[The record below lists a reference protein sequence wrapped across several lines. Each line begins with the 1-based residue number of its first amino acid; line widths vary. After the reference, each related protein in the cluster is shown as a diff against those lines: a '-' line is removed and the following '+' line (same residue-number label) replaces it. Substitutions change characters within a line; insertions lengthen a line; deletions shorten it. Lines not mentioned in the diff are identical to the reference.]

1 MKTELI
7 LPAARIEAETAR
19 GRWPNRLFTD
29 YLDAAA
35 TARPDK
41 VAVTDFNSMT
51 GGGTTLTYGELRR
64 IVDRI
69 ALGLVARGIEPG
81 DVVSCQLPNWWQFI
95 ALHLACVRIGAVTN
109 PLMPIFRQRE
119 LVFMLGLAESRLMV
133 VPRLFRNCDYPLML
147 EELRAGLPHLRD
159 VLVIGGR
166 GAQSFEETLV
176 EHPWED
182 EMDAAAVFRA
192 RKPSPNDLTQ
202 LLYTS
207 GTTGEPKGVMHTAN
221 TLISNVIVYA
231 ERYALT
237 HRDVVLMASPL
248 AHQIGFMY
256 GMMLAVMP
264 QAKIVLQ
271 DIWDPEQAVRIIQDH
286 GVTLTKASTSFLA
299 DLADTPAL
307 ERHDIGSLR
316 VFISSGAPIPRVLVK
331 RAQQRLDAA
340 IVSAWGMTE
349 LGAMTSTLLGDPEEK
364 TFGTDGVALPG
375 AEVRVVDDDG
385 NPLPAG
391 EPGLLQARGASGFV
405 GYLKRPELF
414 ATDAEGWFGTG
425 DLACMDGDGYIRIV
439 GRAKDI
445 IIRGGENVS
454 VIEIE
459 ELLYRHPAV
468 QDAAVVGM
476 PDPRLGERVCAFVT
490 LRPGATLTF
499 EAMTGY
505 LEENKM
511 ACQYFPERLEVID
524 EMPRTPAGKIQKFR
538 LREVAKTLT
547 PRGATRAERP
557 GAKERAGTGNQC

>member
-7 LPAARIEAETAR
+7 LPAARIAAETAR
-19 GRWPNRLFTD
+19 GFWPNRLLTD

-35 TARPDK
+35 AARPDA
-41 VAVTDFNSMT
+41 VAVTGFNSMT

-64 IVDRI
+64 IADRM

-109 PLMPIFRQRE
+109 PLMPIYRQRE
-119 LVFMLGLAESRLMV
+119 LAFMLGLAESKLMV
-133 VPRLFRNCDYPLML
+133 VPRLFRNCDHPRMVD
-147 EELRAGLPHLRD
+147 ELSAELPHLRD

-166 GAQSFEETLV
+166 GARSFEETLV
-176 EHPWED
+176 ERPWEE

-221 TLISNVIVYA
+221 TLISNVLVYT

-256 GMMLAVMP
+256 GMMLSVML

-271 DIWDPEQAVRIIQDH
+271 DIWDPEQAARIIRDH
-286 GVTLTKASTSFLA
+286 GITFTKASTSFLA
-299 DLADTPAL
+299 DLTDTPAV
-307 ERHDIGSLR
+307 ESCDIGSLR

-349 LGAMTSTLLGDPEEK
+349 FGAMTSTLLGDPEEK
-364 TFGTDGVALPG
+364 TFATDGVALPG
-375 AEVRVVDDDG
+375 AEVRVVDDAG

-391 EPGLLQARGASGFV
+391 EPGVLQARGASGFV

-414 ATDAEGWFGTG
+414 ATDAEGWFDTG
-425 DLACMDGDGYIRIV
+425 DLACMDADGYIRIV

-445 IIRGGENVS
+445 VIRGGENVP
-454 VIEIE
+454 VIEVE

-490 LRPGATLTF
+490 LRPKAALSF

-505 LEENKM
+505 LEDNKM
-511 ACQYFPERLEVID
+511 ARQYFPERLEVI
-524 EMPRTPAGKIQKFR
+524 EAMPRTPAGKIQKFR
-538 LREVAKTLT
+538 LREIAETLA
-547 PRGATRAERP
+547 PRGPMRAERP
-557 GAKERAGTGNQC
+557 RVRERADTGSQC